1 MGGIK
6 KLRTLVPT
14 PTHADTACS
23 LAKDLQ
29 CLRVLKWRFDNKFP
43 PPISTLVH
51 LRYLSF
57 SQTEL
62 KTLPRSIRRLWNL
75 QYLNLQRSY
84 IKKLPESIKK
94 FSSLRYLDL
103 SFTFLSPFPNSI
115 INLSNLRYLSLEG
128 SRQLLEIPLAIGN
141 LKLLDLW
148 I

>member
-29 CLRVLKWRFDNKFP
+29 CLRVLKWPFDNKFP

-62 KTLPRSIRRLWNL
+62 KTFP
-75 QYLNLQRSY
+75 
-84 IKKLPESIKK
+84 
-94 FSSLRYLDL
+94 
-103 SFTFLSPFPNSI
+103 PFNPSAM
-115 INLSNLRYLSLEG
+115 E
-128 SRQLLEIPLAIGN
+128 LAISQFAEIIHQEIARVN
-141 LKLLDLW
+141 
-148 I
+148 